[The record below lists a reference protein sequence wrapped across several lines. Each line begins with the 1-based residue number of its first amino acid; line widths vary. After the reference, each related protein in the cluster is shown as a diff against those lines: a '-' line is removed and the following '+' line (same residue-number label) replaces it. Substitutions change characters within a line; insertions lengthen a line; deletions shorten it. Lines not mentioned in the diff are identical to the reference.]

1 MTQSTPLRISLVTPN
16 YNGEKFLDT
25 TIKSVIEQNYPNLD
39 YILVDGLS
47 TDRSAS
53 IMELY
58 RNDVS
63 KIIIESDDGHADA
76 LNKGFAYT
84 DGDIMGWINSDD
96 ALLPGSLAIVAQ
108 IFELYPDVE
117 WITGL
122 PSTCD
127 EAGNL
132 IYVGPLKPWSQA
144 RFLCGDHLW
153 IQQESTF
160 WRRSLWE
167 RAGGLDT
174 HWKVANDFDL
184 WARFFRH
191 APLHSVDTLLGCF
204 RVRTGQR
211 SIQHRALYMREVDQI
226 LTRELNE
233 LAPEKRKAYESLL
246 PNKPTLLDS
255 VERKALEPALR
266 KMDPPYITSAQ
277 LRSETPT
284 FFNPV
289 SIGNCEFEAGPVL
302 SNSLKDT
309 LMRNWRYVLGM
320 MIVGMCVVTAAA
332 YWPGS
337 RVWLAVGLGTGSALS
352 VSIAL
357 ALKTRRIINT
367 LIQNIKT
374 IERSAAREAYLRHMI
389 DVELINIKLTPKEND
404 NKKPHFTK

>member
-1 MTQSTPLRISLVTPN
+1 MTQSTPPRISLVTPN
-16 YNGEKFLDT
+16 YNGEKFLHT

-53 IMELY
+53 IMEIY

-63 KIIIESDDGHADA
+63 KIIIEADNGHADA
-76 LNKGFAYT
+76 LNKGFALT

-96 ALLPGSLAIVAQ
+96 ALMPGSLAIVAR
-108 IFELYPDVE
+108 IFELYPEVE
-117 WITGL
+117 WVTGL

-127 EAGNL
+127 ESGNL
-132 IYVGPLKPWSQA
+132 TYVGPLKPWSQA

-233 LAPEKRKAYESLL
+233 LAPEKRKAYENLL

-255 VERKALEPALR
+255 TERKTLEPALR
-266 KMDPPYITSAQ
+266 ELDPPHITSTQ
-277 LRSETPT
+277 LRSEIPT

-289 SIGNCEFEAGPVL
+289 SIGNSEIETGPVQ
-302 SNSLKDT
+302 SSSLKDT
-309 LMRNWRYVLGM
+309 LMRNWRYALGM
-320 MIVGMCVVTAAA
+320 MIVGICVVTAAA

-337 RVWLAVGLGTGSALS
+337 RVWLAVALGTGSALS

-357 ALKTRRIINT
+357 ALKTRRIINA
-367 LIQNIKT
+367 LIQRIKT
-374 IERSAAREAYLRHMI
+374 IESSAARVAYHRHMT
-389 DVELINIKLTPKEND
+389 DLELMRIKSTKKVD
-404 NKKPHFTK
+404 NNKLN

>member
-1 MTQSTPLRISLVTPN
+1 MTQSTPPRISLVTPN

-25 TIKSVIEQNYPNLD
+25 TVKSVIEQNYQNLD
-39 YILVDGLS
+39 YVLVDGLS

-58 RNDVS
+58 RNNVS
-63 KIIIESDDGHADA
+63 KIIIEADDGHADA
-76 LNKGFAYT
+76 LNKGFAHT
-84 DGDIMGWINSDD
+84 DGNIMGWINSDD
-96 ALLPGSLAIVAQ
+96 VLLPGSLAIVAR
-108 IFELYPDVE
+108 IFELYPEVE

-127 EAGNL
+127 ESGNL
-132 IYVGPLKPWSQA
+132 TYVGPLKPWSQA

-191 APLHSVDTLLGCF
+191 ASLHSVDTLLGCF

-233 LAPEKRKAYESLL
+233 LAPVKRKAYENLL
-246 PNKPTLLDS
+246 PNKPTFLDS
-255 VERKALEPALR
+255 AERKALEPALR
-266 KMDPPYITSAQ
+266 KMDPPFITLAQ
-277 LRSETPT
+277 LRSDTPT
-284 FFNPV
+284 LFNPV
-289 SIGNCEFEAGPVL
+289 SIGNYEIEAAPVQ
-302 SNSLKDT
+302 SSSLKDT
-309 LMRNWRYVLGM
+309 LMRNWRYALGM
-320 MIVGMCVVTAAA
+320 MIVGICVVAAA
-332 YWPGS
+332 TYWPDS
-337 RVWLAVGLGTGSALS
+337 RVWLAAGLGTGSALS

-357 ALKTRRIINT
+357 ALKTRRIINA
-367 LIQNIKT
+367 LIQSIKL
-374 IERSAAREAYLRHMI
+374 IERSAAREAYQRHMM
-389 DVELINIKLTPKEND
+389 ELELMNIKPTPNTNN
-404 NKKPHFTK
+404 NKKPLS